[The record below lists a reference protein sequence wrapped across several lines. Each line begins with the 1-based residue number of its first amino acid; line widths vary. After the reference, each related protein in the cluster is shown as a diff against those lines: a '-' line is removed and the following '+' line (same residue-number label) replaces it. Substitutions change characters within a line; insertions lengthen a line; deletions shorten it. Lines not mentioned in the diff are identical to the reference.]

1 MRPGCPLKNPSGET
15 RMPAEKPE
23 WRNPDAEAF
32 SSYTLKIPE
41 GEALRVENNNV
52 YGVKKNSRY
61 VKAPIARGEI

>member
-1 MRPGCPLKNPSGET
+1 
-15 RMPAEKPE
+15 MPAEKPE